1 PAGLSIVYPDGMGG
15 LGLDNSF
22 VSHRRSSRP
31 QRGVRKIELD
41 GEATEALR
49 AVIADHDRKSVS
61 AALMNAA
68 RLYLELREDEPPK
81 VITSG
86 MPDLLVSLLAT
97 E

>member
-1 PAGLSIVYPDGMGG
+1 ML
-15 LGLDNSF
+15 
-22 VSHRRSSRP
+22 HRRSSRP

-41 GEATEALR
+41 GEATEALL

-68 RLYLELREDEPPK
+68 RLYVELRHDEPPK

-86 MPDLLVSLLAT
+86 MPDLLASLLAT
-97 E
+97 